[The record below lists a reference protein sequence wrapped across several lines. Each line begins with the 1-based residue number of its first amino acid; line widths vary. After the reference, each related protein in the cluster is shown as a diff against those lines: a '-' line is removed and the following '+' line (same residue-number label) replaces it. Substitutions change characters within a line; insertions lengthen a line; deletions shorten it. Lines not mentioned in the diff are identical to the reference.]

1 MEQEFVIIFVLAVLI
16 LAAVN
21 LCYCVLIDAVKM
33 ALMRVEES
41 NDRVDRQD

>member
-1 MEQEFVIIFVLAVLI
+1 MEQEFVIVLVLAVLI

-21 LCYCVLIDAVKM
+21 LCYCVVVDAVKM
-33 ALMRVEES
+33 ALMRVDES